1 MSTATIA
8 NIAPLATW
16 RQLLHRL
23 LRSTGGEAQALRAS
37 LAGLVA
43 ASAVQGL
50 ALACVFPMLAALSVT
65 AQRASDV
72 AAASRWLLAFM
83 ALALIASALRWRAQ
97 GFDFQGHM
105 ARATHALRTRLG
117 EQLRRM
123 PLEAIQDKRAG
134 ELNAALLG
142 NVDENFNYTLTVA
155 NLIAQVLVMPPVLAL
170 ALMFVEW
177 RLGLALLLVYPPVV
191 VLYRWRRPYPAR
203 GMRALEDAHR
213 RANADIVEYTQG
225 LPVLRAAR
233 CEGEKAVALQ
243 ASFAQVERVQTIGQR
258 KAAGPKMIF
267 ASVVELGLLATAAPG
282 ASWVAT
288 GTLEPALLAAWLVV
302 LVRFSEPLAN
312 FLSYTNIVELV
323 EVALDRI
330 EALLA
335 VSPLPQRVPVRTPT
349 SFGVQF
355 EGVRFHYAGQDPAC
369 DAPVLCD
376 FSADLPERGMTA
388 LVGPSGS
395 GKTTITR
402 LLMRHADPQAGRV
415 LIGGVD
421 LREMTPDV
429 LNGLISTVFQDVYL
443 FDDTVIANI
452 HMARPDASDEAVR
465 EAARAA
471 QCLDFIERLPQG
483 WDTRLGDIGA
493 RLSGGERQ
501 RISIARAL
509 LKDAPIVIL
518 DEPTAALDTESELA
532 VQQAIDAL
540 VESRTVIV
548 IAHRLSTIAAA
559 DRVLVIDDGRL
570 VQKGRHDELIA
581 QQGRYRAMWSA
592 QQRAKAWHVRHA
604 GPAERQYPGL
614 Q

>member
-8 NIAPLATW
+8 NAVPLATW

-37 LAGLVA
+37 LGGLA
-43 ASAVQGL
+43 AAAAVQGL
-50 ALACVFPMLAALSVT
+50 ALACVFPMLAALLGT
-65 AQRASDV
+65 THREPDG
-72 AAASRWLLAFM
+72 AAASRWLLAFV

-97 GFDFQGHM
+97 GFDFHGHM

-123 PLEAIQDKRAG
+123 PLETLQDKRAG

-155 NLIAQVLVMPPVLAL
+155 NLIAQVVIMPPVLAL
-170 ALMFVEW
+170 ALMAVDW

-191 VLYRWRRPYPAR
+191 ALYRRRRPYQAR
-203 GMRALEDAHR
+203 GMRALEEAHR

-233 CEGEKAVALQ
+233 CEGEKAAALQ
-243 ASFAQVERVQTIGQR
+243 ASFVQVERVQTIGQR
-258 KAAGPKMIF
+258 KSSRPKMVF
-267 ASVVELGLLATAAPG
+267 ASVVELGLLATAAAG
-282 ASWVAT
+282 AAWVAA

-335 VSPLPQRVPVRTPT
+335 VPPLPQREPARRPTTFEVR
-349 SFGVQF
+349 F
-355 EGVRFHYAGQDPAC
+355 EGVRFHYAGQDPVR
-369 DAPVLCD
+369 DTPVLGD
-376 FSADLPERGMTA
+376 FSADLPERRMTA

-402 LLMRHADPQAGRV
+402 LLMRHADPQAGRI

-429 LNGLISTVFQDVYL
+429 LNGLVSTVFQDVYL

-452 HMARPDASDEAVR
+452 RMARPDASDEAVR

-501 RISIARAL
+501 RLSIARAL
-509 LKDAPIVIL
+509 LKDAPIVVL

-532 VQQAIDAL
+532 VQRAIDAL

-559 DRVLVIDDGRL
+559 DRILVIDGGRL
-570 VQKGRHDELIA
+570 VQQGRHDELIA
-581 QQGRYRAMWSA
+581 QEGRYRAMWSA
-592 QQRAKAWHVRHA
+592 QQRVKAWHVRHA
-604 GPAERQYPGL
+604 GPAERRYPGL
-614 Q
+614 